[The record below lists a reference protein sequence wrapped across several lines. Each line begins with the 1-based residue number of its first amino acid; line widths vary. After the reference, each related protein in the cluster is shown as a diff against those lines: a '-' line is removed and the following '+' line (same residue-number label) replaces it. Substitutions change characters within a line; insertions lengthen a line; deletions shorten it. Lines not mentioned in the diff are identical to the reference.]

1 MYVNIY
7 EYIPWVGCCG
17 SGGGAA
23 TGALRPLLP
32 ATAGDVSV
40 AARSVA
46 AAIDRFS
53 NVYGDFVENIWW
65 CCKTLQHTATRFN
78 CN

>member
-7 EYIPWVGCCG
+7 KYIPWVGSCG
-17 SGGGAA
+17 SGGDAA
-23 TGALRPLLP
+23 TGALLRPLLP
-32 ATAGDVSV
+32 ATAWDVSV

-53 NVYGDFVENIWW
+53 NVYGDFVENI
-65 CCKTLQHTATRFN
+65 
-78 CN
+78 